1 MSDVMH
7 HSAHKWS
14 ARTYR
19 IRQVAK
25 QGTRARSG
33 PQLSMFLQL
42 AVIHALASLDLT
54 STRRAPPLPQSRI
67 EHQPFDATSI
77 WGLQRPWN
85 NRGGMNGVGCVATS
99 TAPLLSAKCSAGHHD
114 RVMGD

>member
-42 AVIHALASLDLT
+42 AVILDPRQGVLT
-54 STRRAPPLPQSRI
+54 SRADMVVI
-67 EHQPFDATSI
+67 
-77 WGLQRPWN
+77 
-85 NRGGMNGVGCVATS
+85 
-99 TAPLLSAKCSAGHHD
+99 
-114 RVMGD
+114 